1 LFNFEGK
8 KIYRYICR
16 KSSIIKGIFFLSI
29 LIIVFLLLYIFS
41 ILNKFL
47 LDCIKIYISIIKNCK
62 KFNHKIAMIKIL
74 KKKMALMNED
84 LGYMVFFWYLW
95 KFLGKSV
102 FALKV
107 NLYEKPFMIIMIIFP
122 IIITVV
128 SFGLFISE
136 QYKYL

>member
-1 LFNFEGK
+1 MTYGIRFSFD
-8 KIYRYICR
+8 IY
-16 KSSIIKGIFFLSI
+16 
-29 LIIVFLLLYIFS
+29 
-41 ILNKFL
+41 
-47 LDCIKIYISIIKNCK
+47 
-62 KFNHKIAMIKIL
+62 
-74 KKKMALMNED
+74 
-84 LGYMVFFWYLW
+84 

-136 QYKYL
+136 QYKYF